1 MFKLF
6 KIMALSLLVM
16 ISACSEENKTAEINK
31 LVIQSDNNTSEYVI
45 ELANTND
52 SLHRGLQGRSSLDEN
67 AGMLFDV
74 SIVPSDINVVM
85 WMKDTLIPLDMLFID
100 ENGEI
105 FYIYENAEPNS
116 TKNIVANK
124 RPHAVLEINAGQ
136 VKKNNIQLGDKVV
149 HTLFNS

>member
-6 KIMALSLLVM
+6 KIMALSLLIM
-16 ISACSEENKTAEINK
+16 ISACSEENKSVDANK
-31 LVIQSDNNTSEYVI
+31 LTIQSNDNVIEYVV
-45 ELANTND
+45 EVANTND
-52 SLHRGLQGRSSLDEN
+52 SLHRGLQGRSSLNEN
-67 AGMLFDV
+67 AGMLFYV

-100 ENGEI
+100 EKGEI

-124 RPHAVLEINAGQ
+124 RPYAVLEINAGQ
-136 VKKNNIQLGDKVV
+136 VKKNKIQLGDKVN
-149 HTLFNS
+149 HTLFNL

>member
-6 KIMALSLLVM
+6 KIMALSLLIM
-16 ISACSEENKTAEINK
+16 ISACSEENKSVDANK
-31 LVIQSDNNTSEYVI
+31 LTIQSNDNVIEYVV
-45 ELANTND
+45 EVANTND
-52 SLHRGLQGRSSLDEN
+52 SLHRGLQGRSSLNEN

-124 RPHAVLEINAGQ
+124 RPYAVLEINAGQ
-136 VKKNNIQLGDKVV
+136 VKKNNIQLGNKVN

>member
-6 KIMALSLLVM
+6 KIMALSLLIM
-16 ISACSEENKTAEINK
+16 ISACSEENKNTDANK
-31 LVIQSDNNTSEYVI
+31 LTIQSNDNVIEYVV
-45 ELANTND
+45 EVANTND
-52 SLHRGLQGRSSLDEN
+52 SLHRGLQGRSSLNEN

-124 RPHAVLEINAGQ
+124 RPYAVLEINAGQ
-136 VKKNNIQLGDKVV
+136 VKKNNIQLGNKVN

>member
-6 KIMALSLLVM
+6 KIMALSLFVM

-31 LVIQSDNNTSEYVI
+31 LIIQSDNNTVEYVI